1 MRKHLVLA
9 TVMAVVVGLLLA
21 ACGSPPTPTP
31 RPTATPR
38 PEAMPAPTAM
48 MLPTPTLRPGQPTPT
63 PTPVP
68 PGVTVVPTPTA
79 AAAVPTPTLDAS
91 FTAEWERLI
100 AAAQEEGKL
109 VIAGGG
115 GVQSIA
121 PIYKIFEDKFGIKV
135 VLGRGSSTE
144 HANRIL
150 AEQAAGRFTVDVAHS
165 GANSAN
171 VRYIANGMAQPIAP
185 WIFHPEAAPENWFG
199 DRWWWTDA
207 EEKYHLVMTSSIS
220 SGSGGDFW
228 WNTNNMS
235 LEEVASWTTWRDV
248 FSDDQIGRVISLT
261 HQVGGATGGDLKSYL
276 DPNQGVWYFER
287 LKTEMDAF
295 FTSDFNYIAD
305 SLTLG
310 KQYNIAVDIGSAGTI
325 LDEIRDKGG
334 PVESYTD
341 AYDKGLVPGLENIR
355 TLNATGGAGGMLL
368 LMRNVPH
375 PNATK
380 LYVNWMLS
388 REGQQTI
395 HDTPGEGTRPDE
407 LHTRVSLRRGIEP
420 GLTRPDRRWVEGQSY
435 ANVDM
440 QPDLRPLATDIYDYL
455 RSLEMAGEP
464 IPLPFDPLEYR
475 DRVLL
480 Q

>member
-21 ACGSPPTPTP
+21 ACGSEPTPTP

-100 AAAQEEGKL
+100 VAAQEEGKL

-121 PIYKIFEDKFGIKV
+121 PIYKFFEDEFGVKV

-171 VRYIANGMAQPIAP
+171 VRYIGNGMAQEIAP
-185 WIFHPEAAPENWFG
+185 WIFHPEA
-199 DRWWWTDA
+199 
-207 EEKYHLVMTSSIS
+207 
-220 SGSGGDFW
+220 
-228 WNTNNMS
+228 
-235 LEEVASWTTWRDV
+235 
-248 FSDDQIGRVISLT
+248 
-261 HQVGGATGGDLKSYL
+261 
-276 DPNQGVWYFER
+276 
-287 LKTEMDAF
+287 
-295 FTSDFNYIAD
+295 
-305 SLTLG
+305 
-310 KQYNIAVDIGSAGTI
+310 
-325 LDEIRDKGG
+325 
-334 PVESYTD
+334 
-341 AYDKGLVPGLENIR
+341 
-355 TLNATGGAGGMLL
+355 GAG
-368 LMRNVPH
+368 
-375 PNATK
+375 
-380 LYVNWMLS
+380 
-388 REGQQTI
+388 
-395 HDTPGEGTRPDE
+395 E
-407 LHTRVSLRRGIEP
+407 LVRGPLVVDGRGIEVPP
-420 GLTRPDRRWVEGQSY
+420 GDDVKHIVGLRRRLLVEHQQHFSGRGGVLDDLARRARRRPDR
-435 ANVDM
+435 
-440 QPDLRPLATDIYDYL
+440 
-455 RSLEMAGEP
+455 
-464 IPLPFDPLEYR
+464 
-475 DRVLL
+475 
-480 Q
+480 

>member
-1 MRKHLVLA
+1 MKLRGLVLA
-9 TVMAVVVGLLLA
+9 TVMAVIVGLLLA

-68 PGVTVVPTPTA
+68 PGVTVAPTPTT
-79 AAAVPTPTLDAS
+79 AAVPTPTLDAS

-109 VIAGGG
+109 VIAGGS
-115 GVQSIA
+115 GVQTIA
-121 PIYKIFEDKFGIKV
+121 PIYKFFEDKFGVKV

-144 HANRIL
+144 HANRVL
-150 AEQAAGRFTVDVAHS
+150 AEQSAGRFTVDVAHS

-185 WIFHPEAAPENWFG
+185 WIFHPEAMPENWFG

-207 EEKYHLVMTSSIS
+207 EEEYHFVMTSALS
-220 SGSGGDFW
+220 SASGGSFW
-228 WNTNNMS
+228 WNTNN
-235 LEEVASWTTWRDV
+235 LGLDEVASWTSWRDV
-248 FSDDQIGRVISLT
+248 LSDDNIGEVISLT
-261 HQVGGATGGDLKSYL
+261 HFVGGSTGGDLTSFL
-276 DPNQGVWYFER
+276 DPTQGVWYFER
-287 LKTEMDAF
+287 LKTEMDTF
-295 FTSDFNYIAD
+295 FTSDFNLIAD
-305 SLTLG
+305 SLAFG
-310 KQYNIAVDIGSAGTI
+310 GYDIGVDVGGAGTI
-325 LDEIRDKGG
+325 LTEIRDNGG

-341 AYDKGLVPGLENIR
+341 AYDKGLVPGLESIQ

-368 LMRNVPH
+368 LMQNVPH

-388 REGQQTI
+388 REGQQAI
-395 HDTPGEGTRPDE
+395 HDTPGEGAAPDE
-407 LHTRVSLRRGIEP
+407 LHTRVSLRRGLDP
-420 GLTRPDRRWVEGQSY
+420 GLTRPDRRWVEGRTY

-440 QPDLRPLATDIYDYL
+440 QPDLRALADQVYDYL
-455 RSLEMAGEP
+455 RRLERAGEP
-464 IPLPFDPLEYR
+464 VELPFDPLDYR
-475 DRVLL
+475 DRVIR

>member
-1 MRKHLVLA
+1 MS
-9 TVMAVVVGLLLA
+9 GCCWPLA
-21 ACGSPPTPTP
+21 AVDSDAHAATNGNAATRGDAGADSDDAADPNASAGTAYAHPDARAP
-31 RPTATPR
+31 RRDCNADANGGGGR
-38 PEAMPAPTAM
+38 S
-48 MLPTPTLRPGQPTPT
+48 
-63 PTPVP
+63 
-68 PGVTVVPTPTA
+68 
-79 AAAVPTPTLDAS
+79 PTPTLDAS

-235 LEEVASWTTWRDV
+235 LEEVASWDYLAR
-248 FSDDQIGRVISLT
+248 RV
-261 HQVGGATGGDLKSYL
+261 Q
-276 DPNQGVWYFER
+276 R
-287 LKTEMDAF
+287 
-295 FTSDFNYIAD
+295 
-305 SLTLG
+305 
-310 KQYNIAVDIGSAGTI
+310 
-325 LDEIRDKGG
+325 
-334 PVESYTD
+334 
-341 AYDKGLVPGLENIR
+341 
-355 TLNATGGAGGMLL
+355 
-368 LMRNVPH
+368 
-375 PNATK
+375 
-380 LYVNWMLS
+380 
-388 REGQQTI
+388 
-395 HDTPGEGTRPDE
+395 
-407 LHTRVSLRRGIEP
+407 
-420 GLTRPDRRWVEGQSY
+420 RPDRTG
-435 ANVDM
+435 
-440 QPDLRPLATDIYDYL
+440 L
-455 RSLEMAGEP
+455 
-464 IPLPFDPLEYR
+464 YR
-475 DRVLL
+475 
-480 Q
+480 

>member
-1 MRKHLVLA
+1 MKLRGLVLA
-9 TVMAVVVGLLLA
+9 TVIASVVGLLLA

-68 PGVTVVPTPTA
+68 PGVTVAPTPTATAPVPTPT
-79 AAAVPTPTLDAS
+79 PDPS
-91 FTAEWERLI
+91 FEAEWQRLI

-115 GVQSIA
+115 GVSDIA
-121 PIYKIFEDKFGIKV
+121 PIYKLFEDKFGVKV

-150 AEQAAGRFTVDVAHS
+150 AEQSAGRFTVDVAHS

-185 WIFHPEAAPENWFG
+185 FIFHADAAPENWFG
-199 DRWWWTDA
+199 DRWWFTD
-207 EEKYHLVMTSSIS
+207 EQEQYHFVMTSNLS
-220 SGSGGDFW
+220 SLSGGDFW
-228 WNTNNMS
+228 WNTNNLS
-235 LEEVASWTTWRDV
+235 LDEVASYTDWFDFLRDENK
-248 FSDDQIGRVISLT
+248 GRIISLSKL
-261 HQVGGATGGDLKSYL
+261 VGGSTGGDLRRYL
-276 DPNQGVWYFER
+276 DPFQGPEWYER
-287 LKTEMDAF
+287 FFTEMDVF
-295 FTSDFNYIAD
+295 FTPDFNLIAD
-305 SLTLG
+305 NLAFGGYDLAFG
-310 KQYNIAVDIGSAGTI
+310 IGSAGRV
-325 LDEIRDKGG
+325 LQEIREAGG

-341 AYDKGLVPGLENIR
+341 AFNEGLVPGLPSVQ

-368 LMRNVPH
+368 IMRNTPH

-380 LYVNWMLS
+380 LYVNWILS

-395 HDTPGEGTRPDE
+395 HDTPGEGDAPGE
-407 LHTRVSLRRGIEP
+407 LHDRVSLRRGLDP
-420 GLTRPDRRWVEGQSY
+420 GLTRPDRRWVEGETY

-440 QPDLRPLATDIYDYL
+440 QPDLRPLADQVYDYL
-455 RSLEMAGEP
+455 QRLERAKEP
-464 IPLPFDPLEYR
+464 VERPFDPLEYR
-475 DRVLL
+475 DRVIL